1 MKDPLLHHVLGPYRL
16 TRVVGR
22 GGMGTVYAAEAL
34 EAVPGQPQALGTGPD
49 SAVKV
54 LSPPLAAD
62 PDFRERFQAEIESLK
77 QLHHPHIVQMYGF
90 GEQDGY
96 LYYSMELIQGNSLQE
111 ELRQGRHFTWREVTR
126 MAIDIC
132 GALKHAHDHGV
143 IHRDLKPANL
153 LLTPDEQVKLLD
165 FGIAK
170 LFGASGA
177 TSDSVLGTA
186 DYMAP
191 EQAEGLPVS
200 PCTDLYSLGCV
211 MYALLA
217 GKPPFTGKS
226 IPEVV
231 HKLRYESAVPIRRLV
246 PEVPLEL
253 ELLIDKL
260 LEKKPA
266 NRIRTALM
274 ASHQL
279 RAVEQALS
287 LPAGATGAGEDTVNT
302 RGSVDTHGR
311 PSDEDLSEEDMSDAT
326 ATTRRLPVSG
336 ELLPQRPTR
345 PLHDV
350 LDDTDQFDNVTVITS
365 NEDLIRA
372 SNDHFTAV
380 DPNRP
385 TETASGF
392 NQDSFFRVSMLLL
405 ALLGLGGLGWYFS
418 LPPTANEL
426 HSRIDAQRNEDDR
439 RQLLEVE
446 PEIRRFLELYP
457 DDPRAEEV
465 TGLREEIEAMR
476 LQRQLQTKAQR
487 NSKARSELERMFLEA
502 VREIPRDP
510 AEATRRLERLLELYP
525 DDAPATRGYDRQVLR
540 VIRQQIDDLKEQ
552 REARDEETRR
562 LLLDRLQEA
571 AKLTASNPASARR
584 IYEAIVELA
593 ADNPYLLR
601 LKEDAEKELNRL
613 PAPSAS
619 IKPR

>member
-34 EAVPGQPQALGTGPD
+34 EAVPGQTQALGTGPD

-287 LPAGATGAGEDTVNT
+287 LPAGATGVGEDTANT
-302 RGSVDTHGR
+302 RASGDTHGR
-311 PSDEDLSEEDMSDAT
+311 HSDEDLSDAT

-350 LDDTDQFDNVTVITS
+350 LDDTDQFDDVTVITS

-372 SNDHFTAV
+372 SKDHFTAV

-571 AKLTASNPASARR
+571 TKLTASNPASARR

-601 LKEDAEKELNRL
+601 LKEDAEKELERL

>member
-34 EAVPGQPQALGTGPD
+34 EAVPGQTQALGTGPD

-287 LPAGATGAGEDTVNT
+287 LPAGATGVGEDTANT
-302 RGSVDTHGR
+302 RASGDTHGR
-311 PSDEDLSEEDMSDAT
+311 NSDEDLSDAT

-350 LDDTDQFDNVTVITS
+350 LDDTDQFDDVTVITS

-372 SNDHFTAV
+372 SKDHFTAV

-571 AKLTASNPASARR
+571 TKLTASNPASARR

-601 LKEDAEKELNRL
+601 LKEDAEKELKRL

>member
-34 EAVPGQPQALGTGPD
+34 EAVPGQTRALGTGPD

-287 LPAGATGAGEDTVNT
+287 LPAGATGVGEDTANT
-302 RGSVDTHGR
+302 RASGDTHGR
-311 PSDEDLSEEDMSDAT
+311 NSDEDLSDAT

-350 LDDTDQFDNVTVITS
+350 LDDTDQFDDVTVITS

-372 SNDHFTAV
+372 SKDHFTAV

-571 AKLTASNPASARR
+571 TKLTASNPASARR

-601 LKEDAEKELNRL
+601 LKEDAEKELKRL